1 MIMVVQPL
9 QLLLSMAVAWCF
21 GKLAGAVRLPP
32 ILGWLVAGMV
42 LGPHLLNVFSQP
54 LMDSLWYTTLEHIL
68 ECTLGLMIGTE
79 LLWNKL
85 KRAGRQIFVTTITES
100 LGTFLV
106 VSAVFAL
113 VFWMQGEPIYLA
125 FLLGGISLATAPAPS
140 LSIVSQMK
148 TAGPVTSTLIPMAA
162 LDDLVGALIF
172 FCVVAAVS
180 AHISALAVP
189 VWLILVLVF
198 LPIPLGG
205 ALGYVTG
212 GILRRL
218 RRPGTSVAVVWI
230 SILVTSCVGMAANH
244 LLGTSVL
251 NFMLLG
257 MGLSAVFANRIDQPA
272 LDAIMKRMTPAIGLA
287 MIVVILNLGAPLD
300 YHLILGAGLYTA
312 LYIVARAL
320 GKYSGAY
327 VGAAATGSPRT
338 VRRYLGLTLLP
349 HSGVSLLFTGIAVSV
364 LSGPDPQGAALIQ
377 GTIAAA
383 AVINE
388 ILAVLLAKKGFEWAG
403 ELGKQKEAFS

>member
-1 MIMVVQPL
+1 MVVQPL

-106 VSAVFAL
+106 VSTVFAL

-148 TAGPVTSTLIPMAA
+148 TAGPVTSTIP
-162 LDDLVGALIF
+162 F
-172 FCVVAAVS
+172 RSS
-180 AHISALAVP
+180 A
-189 VWLILVLVF
+189 
-198 LPIPLGG
+198 
-205 ALGYVTG
+205 
-212 GILRRL
+212 R
-218 RRPGTSVAVVWI
+218 
-230 SILVTSCVGMAANH
+230 
-244 LLGTSVL
+244 
-251 NFMLLG
+251 
-257 MGLSAVFANRIDQPA
+257 D
-272 LDAIMKRMTPAIGLA
+272 MT
-287 MIVVILNLGAPLD
+287 
-300 YHLILGAGLYTA
+300 
-312 LYIVARAL
+312 
-320 GKYSGAY
+320 
-327 VGAAATGSPRT
+327 
-338 VRRYLGLTLLP
+338 
-349 HSGVSLLFTGIAVSV
+349 
-364 LSGPDPQGAALIQ
+364 
-377 GTIAAA
+377 
-383 AVINE
+383 
-388 ILAVLLAKKGFEWAG
+388 
-403 ELGKQKEAFS
+403 